1 MSSAQVEMERGSSRL
16 AVPILA
22 TATLSLIASRA
33 VSGAFNAGRD
43 RMISALLEAV
53 RTRTG
58 EAPRMIAERSAVLDP
73 ATCETCAALDGVQV
87 LVGSKRYRDLSP
99 PNRCKGG
106 ERCRCVWIYRVPA
119 GVADVLKVET

>member
-1 MSSAQVEMERGSSRL
+1 
-16 AVPILA
+16 
-22 TATLSLIASRA
+22 
-33 VSGAFNAGRD
+33 
-43 RMISALLEAV
+43 
-53 RTRTG
+53 
-58 EAPRMIAERSAVLDP
+58 VLDP

-119 GVADVLKVET
+119 GVADALKVET